1 MKLSV
6 ELYTLS
12 QRFGDHKA
20 IEIAKN
26 VGFDAIDYSYYMDN
40 ENEEILGDSYK
51 EYAQSIRA
59 KLDECGLYCNQ
70 ALAPFM
76 SRYENIFDFSDQR
89 YLYLVR
95 SIDSSAI
102 LGAENIIV
110 HALDVPKGVDFEE
123 FNVRYYQ
130 RLIPYCEKFGIRVAV
145 ENLFHHD
152 RKRKCIV
159 GNIGTPE
166 ELNRLVEKI
175 DSPWVVACVD
185 IGHASLT
192 GNEPEDFIERMNPNI
207 LKCLHVQDNDYL
219 DDRHILPYTGE
230 LNWENI
236 MCSLKKIGYTGD
248 FTFEI
253 INYLK
258 KFPDELIEDS
268 LKLAA
273 AVGRHLISLYQ
284 Q

>member
-12 QRFGDHKA
+12 RRFGDHKA

-26 VGFDAIDYSYYMDN
+26 VGFDAIDYSYYMLN

-51 EYAQSIRA
+51 EYAQSLRA
-59 KLDECGLYCNQ
+59 KLDECGICCNQ
-70 ALAPFM
+70 AHAPFKI
-76 SRYENIFDFSDQR
+76 RYENNLDVSDLR
-89 YLYLVR
+89 YLRLVR
-95 SIDSSAI
+95 SIESAAI
-102 LGAENIIV
+102 LGAENIVV
-110 HALDVPKGVDFEE
+110 HALDVPKGVDFED
-123 FNVRYYQ
+123 FNVQYY
-130 RLIPYCEKFGIRVAV
+130 RGLIPYCEKFGIRVAV

-159 GNIGTPE
+159 GNVGTPE
-166 ELNRLVEKI
+166 ELNRIVEKI

-192 GNEPEDFIERMNPNI
+192 GNEPEEFIERMNPNI

-219 DDRHILPYTGE
+219 EDRHILPYTGE

-258 KFPDELIEDS
+258 KFPDELLEDS
-268 LKLAA
+268 LRFAVS
-273 AVGRHLISLYQ
+273 VGRHLISLYQ
-284 Q
+284 K

>member
-26 VGFDAIDYSYYMDN
+26 AGFDAIDYSYYMLN

-51 EYAQSIRA
+51 EYAQSLRA
-59 KLDECGLYCNQ
+59 KLDECGICCNQ
-70 ALAPFM
+70 AHAPFKI
-76 SRYENIFDFSDQR
+76 RYENNLDVSDQR
-89 YLYLVR
+89 YLRLVR
-95 SIDSSAI
+95 SIESAAI
-102 LGAENIIV
+102 LGAENIVV
-110 HALDVPKGVDFEE
+110 HALDVPKGVDFED

-130 RLIPYCEKFGIRVAV
+130 GLIPYCEKFEIRVAV

-159 GNIGTPE
+159 GNVGTPE
-166 ELNRLVEKI
+166 ELNRMVEKI
-175 DSPWVVACVD
+175 GSPWIVACVD
-185 IGHASLT
+185 VGHASLT
-192 GNEPEDFIERMNPNI
+192 GNEPEDFIERMDPDI

-219 DDRHILPYTGE
+219 EDRHVLPYTGE

-248 FTFEI
+248 LTFEI
-253 INYLK
+253 LNYLK
-258 KFPDELIEDS
+258 KFPDELIEAS
-268 LKLAA
+268 LKLAV

>member
-26 VGFDAIDYSYYMDN
+26 VGFDAIDYSYYMLN

-51 EYAQSIRA
+51 EYAQSLRA
-59 KLDECGLYCNQ
+59 KLDECGICCSQ
-70 ALAPFM
+70 AHAPFKI
-76 SRYENIFDFSDQR
+76 RYENKLDVSDER
-89 YLYLVR
+89 YLRLVR
-95 SIDSSAI
+95 SIESAAI
-102 LGAENIIV
+102 LGAENIVV
-110 HALDVPKGVDFEE
+110 HALDVPKGVDFEDY
-123 FNVRYYQ
+123 NIRYY
-130 RLIPYCEKFGIRVAV
+130 RGLIPYCEKFGIRVAV

-159 GNIGTPE
+159 GNVGTPE
-166 ELNRLVEKI
+166 ELNRIVEKI

-192 GNEPEDFIERMNPNI
+192 GNEPEEFIARMNPNI

-219 DDRHILPYTGE
+219 EDRHILPYMGD

-236 MCSLKKIGYTGD
+236 MCSLKEIGYTGD

-258 KFPDELIEDS
+258 KFPDELVEDS
-268 LKLAA
+268 LRFAV

-284 Q
+284 K